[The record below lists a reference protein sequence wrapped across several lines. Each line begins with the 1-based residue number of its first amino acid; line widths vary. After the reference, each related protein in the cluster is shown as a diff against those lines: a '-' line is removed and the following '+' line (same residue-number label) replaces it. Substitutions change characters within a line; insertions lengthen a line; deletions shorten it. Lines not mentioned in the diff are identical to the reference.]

1 MHKKR
6 YGLTLRLLNIYAIA
20 ILFIPICDAQG
31 LEKGSTLKFQVLS
44 DSGPVE
50 EATVRMSHLDLH
62 DLTDSSGVVEW
73 DEIPAG
79 NWIYSVSHVAYDPM
93 SAEVTVVQETDTAI
107 YVFLTHKSLDEIVV
121 TERIRDISVSRN
133 IIATSIIHPRILQTN
148 ATASLFDAMSN
159 IGGIQP
165 VIQCGVCNTGDFQIN
180 GMEGVY
186 TQVLIDGMPII
197 SGLGT
202 VYGLMG
208 IPPQMIE
215 RIELVTGP
223 TGAMYGSDAMA
234 GVINIITKNPIVAPR
249 ITGEMTMSEIG
260 ETTVDAGVRYS
271 GKKNIHLWTG
281 VSGYWFQNR
290 IDRNG
295 DNFTDAA
302 LQKRI
307 AVFQKLTWRPS
318 SGNVLNAAARWV
330 SEERWGGVLN
340 WNKTFKG
347 SDQRYGEYIA
357 THRMELLCD
366 YRLPIRDTVLIQG
379 SWSTHDQQSYYGL
392 SRFDAQQSIG
402 FIQMEHQKS
411 IGVHHI
417 KSGGSFRFNAY
428 NDNTPA
434 TQQVSRT
441 INPAVFIQDEWT
453 IPGHHHLLTG
463 LRLDYHQQH
472 GFIVTPRL
480 GWHYHVSHN
489 QNLRISIGRGFRTV
503 HVFTEDHAALSG
515 ARDVVFE
522 QKLKPESAWSAQAHY
537 DGSSKWKLA
546 QFDFNVGVFYYL
558 FTNKIIPDYDTD
570 PNLIIYNN
578 LDGHAVSRG
587 GTFST
592 TYLSQLPVTLRGGVT
607 FMDVYVS
614 NFEGIKTRQIK
625 APMWTGQWSASYDT
639 GRSGFI
645 IDLTGNWVGRQ
656 RMPVFPNDHRPSYA
670 PDFAIANLR
679 IGKTFSNGVQ
689 IFIGV
694 KNIFDFLPKD
704 PILRPHDP
712 FDHLVNDPIDNP
724 NGFTF
729 DTTYT
734 YASMLGR
741 RWYAGIRF
749 QSQR

>member
-1 MHKKR
+1 M
-6 YGLTLRLLNIYAIA
+6 TLRLIFIYTIA
-20 ILFIPICDAQG
+20 ILLISNCDGQG
-31 LEKGSTLKFQVLS
+31 LQKGKILKFLVLS

-50 EATVRMSHLDLH
+50 NATIRISQLDLH
-62 DLTDSSGVVEW
+62 DLTDMNGIVQWHDMPS
-73 DEIPAG
+73 G
-79 NWIYSVSHVAYDPM
+79 NWMYSVSHVAYDPVY
-93 SAEVTVVQETDTAI
+93 AEISIGQSSDTAI
-107 YVFLTHKSLDEIVV
+107 YVFLTNKSLNEIVV
-121 TERIRDISVSRN
+121 TERIRDIRVSRN
-133 IIATSIIHPRILQTN
+133 IIATSIIHPRIFQLN
-148 ATASLFDAMSN
+148 ATASLFDAMSI

-215 RIELVTGP
+215 RIEFVTGP
-223 TGAMYGSDAMA
+223 TGAMYGADAMA
-234 GVINIITKNPIVAPR
+234 GVINIITKNPTIAPR
-249 ITGEMTMSEIG
+249 ITGEMTMSAIG
-260 ETTVDAGVRYS
+260 ETTLDAGVRYS
-271 GKKNIHLWTG
+271 GKRNIHLWTG

-307 AVFQKLTWRPS
+307 AVFQKLTWHPS
-318 SGNVLNAAARWV
+318 SLNVINAAGRWV
-330 SEERWGGVLN
+330 YEDRWGGQMD
-340 WNKTFKG
+340 WNKTLKG
-347 SDQRYGEYIA
+347 SDQRYGEYIV
-357 THRMELLCD
+357 TNRMELLFD
-366 YRLPIRDTVLIQG
+366 YRLSISDTVLIQG

-402 FIQMEHQKS
+402 FVQLEHQKS
-411 IGVHHI
+411 IGVHYI
-417 KSGGSFRFNAY
+417 RSGGAFRFNAY

-441 INPAVFIQDEWT
+441 INPGVFIQDEWT

-472 GFIVTPRL
+472 GFIVSPRM
-480 GWHYHVSHN
+480 GWHYHVTHN
-489 QNLRISIGRGFRTV
+489 QNMRISIGRGFRTV

-515 ARDVVFE
+515 ARDVVFA
-522 QKLKPESAWSAQAHY
+522 QKLKPESAWSAQVQY
-537 DGSSKWKLA
+537 DGASNLKFA
-546 QFDFNVGVFYYL
+546 QFDFNVGAFYYL

-578 LDGHAVSRG
+578 LEGHAVSRG
-587 GTFST
+587 CSFSA
-592 TYLSQLPVTLRGGVT
+592 TYLSQLPITIRGGVT

-614 NFEGIKTRQIK
+614 NIEGVKTRQIK
-625 APMWTGQWSASYDT
+625 APMWTGQWSATYDT
-639 GRSGFI
+639 GRSGI
-645 IDLTGNWVGRQ
+645 VIDLTGNWVGRQ
-656 RMPVFPNDHRPSYA
+656 RMPVFPNDHRPAYA
-670 PDFAIANLR
+670 PGFAFANLR
-679 IGKTFSNGVQ
+679 IGKTFSNGIQ
-689 IFIGV
+689 ISIGL

-724 NGFTF
+724 NAYTF

-741 RWYAGIRF
+741 RLYVGIRF
-749 QSQR
+749 QSQQ